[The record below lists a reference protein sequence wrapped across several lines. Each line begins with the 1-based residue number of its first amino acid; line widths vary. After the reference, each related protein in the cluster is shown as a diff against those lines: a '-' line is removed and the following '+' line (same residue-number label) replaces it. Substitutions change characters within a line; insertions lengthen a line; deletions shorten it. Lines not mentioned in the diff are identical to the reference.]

1 MLGAVEWVVPNEKWD
16 AAGNTTP
23 PVVFVHPLP
32 VLNPVLNW
40 YVEHAWVWTHNSAG
54 MFADWNPDVSCP

>member
-1 MLGAVEWVVPNEKWD
+1 
-16 AAGNTTP
+16 
-23 PVVFVHPLP
+23 VFVHPLP

-54 MFADWNPDVSCP
+54 MFADWNPDVSCRSLAP